1 MGGESRRIVKSRDEN
16 DEWSSSQSEAE
27 GRINT
32 MAEVE
37 LTEDALLIHVRG
49 LDRIFALKSRLEIPL
64 SHVLGA
70 EVNPDLGHPEWW
82 KSLRFT
88 ATQIPWVVSAGT
100 FYQDGERVFWDVH
113 DPKKAVV
120 IRLSD
125 ERYARLVIGV
135 EDPASTAAT
144 IEGAIGG
151 G

>member
-37 LTEDALLIHVRG
+37 LTEDALIIHVRG

-70 EVNPDLGHPEWW
+70 KADPDLRHPNPL

-88 ATQIPWVVSAGT
+88 ATQIPWVVTAGT
-100 FYQDGERVFWDVH
+100 F
-113 DPKKAVV
+113 
-120 IRLSD
+120 
-125 ERYARLVIGV
+125 
-135 EDPASTAAT
+135 
-144 IEGAIGG
+144 
-151 G
+151 

>member
-1 MGGESRRIVKSRDEN
+1 
-16 DEWSSSQSEAE
+16 
-27 GRINT
+27 

-37 LTEDALLIHVRG
+37 LTEHTLIIHVRG

-70 EVNPDLGHPEWW
+70 KVDPEFGHPAPW
-82 KSLRFT
+82 KSLRLT
-88 ATQIPWVVSAGT
+88 ATQIPWVVTAGT

-125 ERYARLVIGV
+125 ERYALLIIGV
-135 EDPASTAAT
+135 EDPAFTAAT
-144 IEGAIGG
+144 LEAAIGG